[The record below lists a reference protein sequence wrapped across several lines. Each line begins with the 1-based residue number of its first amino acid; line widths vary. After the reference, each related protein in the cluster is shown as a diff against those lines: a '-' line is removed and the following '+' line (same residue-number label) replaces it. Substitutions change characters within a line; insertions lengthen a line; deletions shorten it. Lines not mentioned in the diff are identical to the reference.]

1 MVKTGPH
8 LRLEEGFSNGNGE
21 WMIMVLIISNI

>member
-1 MVKTGPH
+1 MVKIGPL

-21 WMIMVLIISNI
+21 WMIMVLILTNT